1 MGKEI
6 AAFDYEGE
14 REKFEWN
21 IPEDY
26 NFVEKV
32 SESCLIMGLWD
43 SLFSPSVVTYGLYA
57 NRKSYRYF

>member
-6 AAFDYEGE
+6 AAFDYEEE

-21 IPEDY
+21 IPEGY

-32 SESCLIMGLWD
+32 SESCLIMGLRD
-43 SLFSPSVVTYGLYA
+43 SLFNAWWIGWDFRGISENKA
-57 NRKSYRYF
+57 H

>member
-6 AAFDYEGE
+6 AAFDYEEE

-32 SESCLIMGLWD
+32 S
-43 SLFSPSVVTYGLYA
+43 
-57 NRKSYRYF
+57 

>member
-6 AAFDYEGE
+6 AAFDYEEE
-14 REKFEWN
+14 RKKFEWD

-32 SESCLIMGLWD
+32 SESCLIRELWD
-43 SLFSPSVVTYGLYA
+43 SLFNAGWIGWDFRDIFGNKA
-57 NRKSYRYF
+57 H